1 MRKAR
6 RHPELLTVVGGEFHL
21 HMLAVGRR
29 APANVDGHI
38 QDCADEATDEL
49 ALRPRVQLEVQ
60 AAHRAD
66 LGRHRLV
73 VLNKMNRTKSRREQ
87 ILAKR
92 LDKITTRVAMAT
104 GNNKKQTI

>member
-29 APANVDGHI
+29 APPDVDGHI
-38 QDCADEATDEL
+38 QDRTDEAADEL

-73 VLNKMNRTKSRREQ
+73 VLNEMNRTNGRREQ
-87 ILAKR
+87 VLAKR
-92 LDKITTRVAMAT
+92 LDKITTRIAVTT